1 MGATIPECSRH
12 LPLLHLTGG
21 NVDSLRLTTA
31 AHGEV
36 DIECGQT
43 MTKVALGNDVE
54 CGGVVQDVVVEGEIT
69 AEESSR

>member
-1 MGATIPECSRH
+1 MQGVLQTYQ
-12 LPLLHLTGG
+12 TG
-21 NVDSLRLTTA
+21 NVDTILLVAT